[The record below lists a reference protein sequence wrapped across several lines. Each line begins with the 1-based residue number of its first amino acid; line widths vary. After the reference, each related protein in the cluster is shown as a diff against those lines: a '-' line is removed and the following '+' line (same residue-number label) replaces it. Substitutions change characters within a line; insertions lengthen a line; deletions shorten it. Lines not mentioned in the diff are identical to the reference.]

1 MRKVHYFGNVSE
13 FYFVSTNIKLKECI
27 LQFVCEKVRLK
38 QVDSPEDRP
47 SFCLWPIQN
56 TTFNVKIL
64 NTTWH
69 RKLQH
74 EKDSSDPDMFVKY
87 STESVWWVLA
97 HFQRC
102 SSCSKYN
109 TLSVYPS
116 SRQDTLL
123 RHTLYPVSAPAQCL
137 ATNPI
142 SDTPFY
148 ASILFVCVSVCLPI
162 GLSVQF
168 LAQP

>member
-47 SFCLWPIQN
+47 SFCLWSIQN

-87 STESVWWVLA
+87 KSVW
-97 HFQRC
+97 
-102 SSCSKYN
+102 
-109 TLSVYPS
+109 
-116 SRQDTLL
+116 
-123 RHTLYPVSAPAQCL
+123 
-137 ATNPI
+137 
-142 SDTPFY
+142 
-148 ASILFVCVSVCLPI
+148 
-162 GLSVQF
+162 
-168 LAQP
+168 

>member
-13 FYFVSTNIKLKECI
+13 FYFVNTNIKLKDCI

-47 SFCLWPIQN
+47 SLCLWSIQN

-87 STESVWWVLA
+87 ITESVW
-97 HFQRC
+97 
-102 SSCSKYN
+102 
-109 TLSVYPS
+109 
-116 SRQDTLL
+116 
-123 RHTLYPVSAPAQCL
+123 
-137 ATNPI
+137 
-142 SDTPFY
+142 
-148 ASILFVCVSVCLPI
+148 
-162 GLSVQF
+162 
-168 LAQP
+168 

>member
-1 MRKVHYFGNVSE
+1 MRNVHYCETQSHTVSHSGTLSSFGNVSE
-13 FYFVSTNIKLKECI
+13 FHFVNTNIKLKECI

-47 SFCLWPIQN
+47 SLCLWSIQN

-87 STESVWWVLA
+87 STESVW
-97 HFQRC
+97 
-102 SSCSKYN
+102 
-109 TLSVYPS
+109 
-116 SRQDTLL
+116 
-123 RHTLYPVSAPAQCL
+123 
-137 ATNPI
+137 
-142 SDTPFY
+142 
-148 ASILFVCVSVCLPI
+148 
-162 GLSVQF
+162 
-168 LAQP
+168 